1 MAHLGDIQ
9 RIHRALAALGGNE
22 TEVDEALDMAGKTTT
37 CRPWS
42 RQDFVERLQ
51 SYSSGTW
58 FAKPEIISPMVC
70 ARHGWLNVS
79 MDTLRCV
86 SCAQKVSHLH
96 DCTISSSSLK
106 VSCLSFLVQPIALV
120 SIVNKTGNYSV
131 FFLTLMPQQL
141 QFGFGGLGFDDTE
154 EAAVNFAR
162 HLSVS
167 N

>member
-1 MAHLGDIQ
+1 MAHLEDIQ

-22 TEVDEALDMAGKTTT
+22 TDFDKALEKTGKTAT

-79 MDTLRCV
+79 MDTLRCA
-86 SCAQKVSHLH
+86 SCAQKVRQQHSTMPRLRPRPH
-96 DCTISSSSLK
+96 SR
-106 VSCLSFLVQPIALV
+106 SFKIIYGW
-120 SIVNKTGNYSV
+120 S
-131 FFLTLMPQQL
+131 
-141 QFGFGGLGFDDTE
+141 
-154 EAAVNFAR
+154 
-162 HLSVS
+162 
-167 N
+167 